1 MRWGHKGT
9 RPHTQYLWVS
19 QACWIRVEVELDAIS
34 CSRQSEP
41 SDQQYQQ
48 HHIGEGSCEVHHLT
62 PETKISI
69 HPLTCLHFT
78 HCTETLGKNTA
89 CIEETLLCP
98 LYLKVMTKYLV
109 YLLVSH

>member
-48 HHIGEGSCEVHHLT
+48 HHIGEGSCEVHHLR
-62 PETKISI
+62 PETKVKYASVDVHRLQSSRETESLLLLRMSPVVEFSI
-69 HPLTCLHFT
+69 LD
-78 HCTETLGKNTA
+78 TA
-89 CIEETLLCP
+89 QYST
-98 LYLKVMTKYLV
+98 VF
-109 YLLVSH
+109 